1 MVILVDDDGCGS
13 VLSVDVDES
22 ESELDETFDATE
34 ETIER
39 STGRSISIDPCDELC
54 THLCH
59 VRPPVRAHG
68 HPENRN
74 RHNEDN
80 ADCGKA

>member
-1 MVILVDDDGCGS
+1 MVILVEDDGCGS

-22 ESELDETFDATE
+22 ESELDETFEATE

-39 STGRSISIDPCDELC
+39 STGQLISIDPCNELC
-54 THLCH
+54 TYSCH
-59 VRPPVRAHG
+59 VRLPVRAHCQFG
-68 HPENRN
+68 NRN
-74 RHNEDN
+74 RHNEDT

>member
-1 MVILVDDDGCGS
+1 MVILVEDDGCGS

-39 STGRSISIDPCDELC
+39 STGP
-54 THLCH
+54 
-59 VRPPVRAHG
+59 
-68 HPENRN
+68 
-74 RHNEDN
+74 
-80 ADCGKA
+80 